1 MNSSSFDS
9 YSQNGEDVVLW
20 RALQHIREG
29 RYIDVGAYHPRDD
42 SVTMAF
48 YKHGWEGI
56 TVEPNPD
63 LARLHREMRPRDT
76 QVEAAITDADNGV
89 ATLHVVDNTGLSTL
103 DDELLDLHRGSGYE
117 THDLQVVTRRMD
129 AILDDVGWSGTDIH
143 FMSVDTEG
151 FERTVLE
158 STNLARWRPWVL
170 VVEATEP
177 NSSRS
182 TRHLWNDLVEDAGY
196 SFCLFDGLSCFFVA
210 REHNDLAPLLSY
222 PACVLDD
229 YTSLSYRNQARKAE
243 LVPALI
249 DDVARWR
256 TQAVRH
262 WGNALAEA
270 DQIKELQTDLNALRD
285 ENEQLRWE
293 IQSTVSE
300 TDRLRGHIDEMY
312 NSESWRVTKPMRAVS
327 GWLSRSRLP
336 K

>member
-1 MNSSSFDS
+1 MTSSSFDS

-20 RALQHIREG
+20 RALQHVRQG
-29 RYIDVGAYHPRDD
+29 RYIEVGAYHPHVD

-48 YKHGWEGI
+48 YNRGWEGI
-56 TVEPNPD
+56 TIEPDPD
-63 LARLHREMRPRDT
+63 PTRLHREMRPRDI
-76 QVEAAITDADNGV
+76 QVEAAITDSDKGV
-89 ATLHVVDNTGLSTL
+89 ATLHVVENTGLSTL
-103 DDELLDLHRGSGYE
+103 DDQLLGVYRESDYE
-117 THDLQVVTRRMD
+117 THDLQVVTRRLD
-129 AILDDVGWSGTDIH
+129 AILDEAGWSGTDIH

-151 FERTVLE
+151 FERSVLE

-182 TRHLWNDLVEDAGY
+182 TRHLWNDLVDNAGY
-196 SFCLFDGLSCFFVA
+196 LFCLFDGLSCFFVA
-210 REHNDLAPLLSY
+210 KEHDDLAPLLSY

-229 YTSLSYRNQARKAE
+229 YTSLEYRRQAEKAE

-249 DDVARWR
+249 EDVARWR
-256 TQAVRH
+256 TQAVRN

-270 DQIKELQTDLNALRD
+270 DQIKGLQTDLKALRE

-293 IQSTVSE
+293 VHSAVSE
-300 TDRLRGHIDEMY
+300 CDRLRGHIDEMHD
-312 NSESWRVTKPMRAVS
+312 SDSWRVTKPMRLVS
-327 GWLSRSRLP
+327 EWLSRSRSP